1 VIGDKLLKGV
11 AAGAVVATAACVTV
25 LALAF
30 AAYAGLRTLMGEAA
44 SAAIVAAAFGALT
57 LLIVCFAGRRRPRPA
72 AQRSAAEPMIEALLD
87 MVRAKPLVS
96 TAIATVVGL
105 ILSRNPELLATLVR
119 IFTTQPRPKDD

>member
-1 VIGDKLLKGV
+1 MIGDKLLKGV

-44 SAAIVAAAFGALT
+44 SAAFVAAAFGALT
-57 LLIVCFAGRRRPRPA
+57 LLIVCLAGRRPRPA

-87 MVRAKPLVS
+87 MVRSKPLIS

-119 IFTTQPRPKDD
+119 TFTTQPRPRND